1 MPAGIGQP
9 HATSAHLSVGA
20 RKNSLTSP
28 RRPQRV
34 MADGGDKKEKKGSTR
49 GGSQRK
55 VSKSGKRYF
64 KNPWIDEKPKESGC
78 GARIVMIDQPQR

>member
-1 MPAGIGQP
+1 
-9 HATSAHLSVGA
+9 
-20 RKNSLTSP
+20 
-28 RRPQRV
+28 

-78 GARIVMIDQPQR
+78 GARIVMIDQPER